1 MGEGKRRAYSIKR
14 RALAVPRK
22 ELSFFIAGNWSTN
35 SLRFSLPLWVVRL
48 LAGVA
53 GFLVLLVVASLVM
66 ALAGAYRLNRLSY
79 LERRN
84 RTLEAEFTKVVALRK
99 QLEQVEEQSR
109 KMAMMLGVDKTPAP
123 VNWDSFPSDS
133 QALPEWLR
141 GAAWGSRLVPTL
153 VPVEDYAVSQRAMD
167 DHLGIDLAA
176 ESGAPVRATADGAVE
191 QRGNDRQYGRFLL
204 LKHGQGYE
212 SYYGHLKDWNV
223 SQGDSVRAGQ
233 TIGWVGMTGKSTAP
247 HLHFEIRKDGQPIDP
262 AKVLKF

>member
-1 MGEGKRRAYSIKR
+1 M
-14 RALAVPRK
+14 PRK
-22 ELSFFIAGNWSTN
+22 EISFFIASNYSTN

-53 GFLVLLVVASLVM
+53 GFLALLVFASLVM
-66 ALAGAYRLNRLSY
+66 ALAGAYRLSRLSY

-109 KMAMMLGVDKTPAP
+109 KMATMLGIEQTPAP
-123 VNWDSFPSDS
+123 VNWDSFPLDS
-133 QALPEWLR
+133 QALPEWLK
-141 GAAWGSRLVPTL
+141 GKAWGSEMVPKL
-153 VPVEDYAVSQRAMD
+153 VPVEEYAVSQRAAG

-176 ESGAPVRATADGAVE
+176 EDGSPVRATADGVVE

-223 SQGDSVRAGQ
+223 DKGDSVQAGQ
-233 TIGWVGMTGKSTAP
+233 TIGWVGTTGKSTAP
-247 HLHFEIRKDGQPIDP
+247 HLHFEIRKDGQRIDP
-262 AKVLKF
+262 ATVLKF